1 MKLHIP
7 IELHAARPMGNRLR
21 HRGSTDSTDDPAK
34 QVTVSSA
41 HRRTQGTLVSEHT
54 RTHARRLLTL
64 FLFSFVC
71 SHTSCMY
78 VCVRLCVDT
87 RVFKSFRLRLPL
99 SDETPLYTA
108 VCVCMRVCLRACV
121 CACVCVCVCDYV
133 AVCKWFASDLRDW
146 RTNCCSFTRWC
157 SRTFFLPAQ
166 HHRSWQ
172 LLYSKLSSFLKSPQS
187 LLTGALHKP
196 TASTSVFE
204 RNLNFKSCYA
214 KEIFSTNIRLVHGN
228 TRTRVHI
235 ALWRYSMC
243 VVVSSPPPHTVHQ
256 VTCQLTRVYSSV
268 LQPIA
273 VC

>member
-1 MKLHIP
+1 MMKLHIP

-121 CACVCVCVCDYV
+121 LVCACVCVITSLCVNDSRAIFEIGV
-133 AVCKWFASDLRDW
+133 QIAAHSRGGVHARFSSLR
-146 RTNCCSFTRWC
+146 S
-157 SRTFFLPAQ
+157 
-166 HHRSWQ
+166 
-172 LLYSKLSSFLKSPQS
+172 
-187 LLTGALHKP
+187 
-196 TASTSVFE
+196 
-204 RNLNFKSCYA
+204 
-214 KEIFSTNIRLVHGN
+214 I
-228 TRTRVHI
+228 I
-235 ALWRYSMC
+235 ALGNYS
-243 VVVSSPPPHTVHQ
+243 TVN
-256 VTCQLTRVYSSV
+256 
-268 LQPIA
+268 
-273 VC
+273 